1 MAGGEPSSY
10 ASVALCSKHHELAYC
25 QVKVYMPMIVPR
37 TPVQGRHSH
46 LPVYI
51 MLKRIAVADLRVGMF
66 IQEFCG
72 SWMDHPFWKSKFLL
86 ESEKDLARIR
96 DSAISELWIDVSKGS
111 DVAAGVQAASE
122 AEVECEAQARLL
134 AAIEPP
140 KVKTLSMAQELE
152 HAVKLCARSKQAVM
166 AMFSD
171 ARMGQALQFEQAESL
186 VEEISDS
193 VMRHPNALISLA
205 RLKHADEYT
214 YMHSVAVC
222 ALMIALARQLG
233 LPEAA
238 VREAGLAGLLHDIGK
253 MAVPPEL
260 LDKPG
265 KLTDAEFATVRRHP
279 EEGGSILIA
288 SKQVSALVLDVCLH
302 HHEKVDGSGY
312 PHHLQGDQI
321 SLLAKMGAVC
331 DVYDAITSNRPYKQ
345 GWDPAESIRKMAEW
359 KGHFDELVFQSFVKT
374 VGIYPVG
381 ALVRL
386 QSGRLAVVLEQNPK
400 ALLAPRVKVFF
411 STKSRMPL
419 PQVVVDLSKPGIE
432 DRIVGREPAEEWGFE
447 RLDELWSG
455 LSLDGQGR

>member
-1 MAGGEPSSY
+1 
-10 ASVALCSKHHELAYC
+10 
-25 QVKVYMPMIVPR
+25 
-37 TPVQGRHSH
+37 
-46 LPVYI
+46 

-96 DSAISELWIDVSKGS
+96 ESAIRELWIDVSKGS

-140 KVKTLSMAQELE
+140 KVKTLSMEQELE

-166 AMFSD
+166 AMFGD
-171 ARMGQALQFEQAESL
+171 ARMGQALQFEQAELL

-253 MAVPPEL
+253 MAVPQAL

-265 KLTDAEFATVRRHP
+265 KLTETEFATVRRHP

-359 KGHFDELVFQSFVKT
+359 KGHFDELVFQAFVKT

-411 STKSRMPL
+411 SAKSRMPL
-419 PQVVVDLSKPGIE
+419 PQAVVDLSKPGVE